1 MNIASF
7 APLAVLLPILGA
19 ALTFLLIRHS
29 RAQRTVSIAVL
40 SVTLLLECWLLA
52 SVWDGGTAAV
62 NIGGWLPPWGIVM
75 VVDQFS
81 SLMLVV
87 SSSVSLAVLIYA
99 TGQGMA
105 DGDQDAPVSIF
116 HPTYLIL
123 VAGVSNAFLS
133 GDLFNLYVGFEILL
147 TASYVLMTLGGTGPR
162 IRAGV
167 TYVVVSVVSSVLF
180 LIAIAMIYGATGTIN
195 MADLALKL
203 AELDPGTRN
212 LLHVMLLVAFGIKAA
227 VFPLSFW
234 LPDSYPTAPAPVTAV
249 FAGLLTKVGV
259 YAMVRTE
266 TLLFPGDTFNT
277 PLMVAALL
285 TMVVG
290 ILGALAQSD
299 IKRLLS
305 FTLVSHI
312 GYMVFGLAMSSV
324 AGLGAAVFYVA
335 HHITIQTSL
344 FLVTGLIERRG
355 GSSSMDRVAG
365 LAKLS
370 PLLAVLFFVPAM
382 NLAGIPPF
390 SGFLGKLGLLQA
402 GVELGTPLAYALVI
416 GGVLTSLLTLL
427 AIARVWN
434 RAFWR
439 KPEDAEHPDPVL
451 LADPADSAR
460 GDRAGKSNV
469 TLLPRTM
476 VGSTLGLVIFGVG
489 LTVFAGPLF
498 RVADQSAVEMLDR
511 TSYIQ
516 AVLGEGAPV
525 PALSQPGRRTPPAF
539 RRPAGRNANEPE
551 TDLPAPGTAAAGLAR
566 DCLGRTVAELQP
578 RQPALRRPHRGA
590 GGPAVLPAPGGT
602 RRALQR
608 AARHAVRP
616 DVPGQGRGGEL
627 PGPVPGRGQRPQ
639 GHQRRGRRPAA
650 QPLRPAGHR
659 HGARDSAD
667 PRIAGGGSGPL
678 HVHAL
683 HPRHQRP
690 QRRRCRAAAQGRPQH
705 RSRTDQD
712 HGHQSRTVRPQP
724 GAGAMM
730 QLVLTVTAVVLS
742 LAAGGAIIRIARGPS
757 LLDRVLA
764 ADVLLA
770 ILGAALCIDMA
781 VNRHLNN
788 LMLLVAVSLIGF
800 VGSVTVARFVADRR
814 EQPRES

>member
-7 APLAVLLPILGA
+7 APLAVVLPILGA
-19 ALTFLLIRHS
+19 ALTFVLIRHS
-29 RAQRTVSIAVL
+29 RAQRAVSITLL
-40 SVTLLLECWLLA
+40 SLTLLLECLLLA
-52 SVWDGGTAAV
+52 SVWNGGTAAV

-87 SSSVSLAVLIYA
+87 SSSVSLAVLVYA

-105 DGDQDAPVSIF
+105 DGDQDAPLSVF

-167 TYVVVSVVSSVLF
+167 TYLVVSVVSSVLF
-180 LIAIAMIYGATGTIN
+180 LIAIAMIYGATGTLN
-195 MADLALKL
+195 MADLAIKL
-203 AELDPGTRN
+203 AELDPGTRT
-212 LLHVMLLVAFGIKAA
+212 LLHVLLLVAFGIKAA

-266 TLLFPGDTFNT
+266 TLLFPGDSLNT
-277 PLMVAALL
+277 PLMIAALL

-355 GSSSMDRVAG
+355 GSSSIDRVAG

-370 PLLAVLFFVPAM
+370 PLLGLLFFVPAM
-382 NLAGIPPF
+382 NLAGIPPL
-390 SGFLGKLGLLQA
+390 SGFLGKLGLMQA
-402 GVELGTPLAYALVI
+402 GVQLGTPLAYALVI

-427 AIARVWN
+427 AVARVWN

-439 KPEDAEHPDPVL
+439 QPSDAEHPDPVL
-451 LADPADSAR
+451 LAAPEDAETGASN
-460 GDRAGKSNV
+460 GKRNV
-469 TLLPRTM
+469 ILLPRTM
-476 VGSTLGLVIFGVG
+476 VGSTLGLVVLGVG

-498 RVADQSAVEMLDR
+498 RVADQSAHDMLDR
-511 TSYIQ
+511 TAYIH
-516 AVLGEGAPV
+516 AVLGEHAPV
-525 PALSQPGRRTPPAF
+525 PGFAVSGESRTENALT
-539 RRPAGRNANEPE
+539 
-551 TDLPAPGTAAAGLAR
+551 
-566 DCLGRTVAELQP
+566 
-578 RQPALRRPHRGA
+578 
-590 GGPAVLPAPGGT
+590 
-602 RRALQR
+602 
-608 AARHAVRP
+608 
-616 DVPGQGRGGEL
+616 
-627 PGPVPGRGQRPQ
+627 
-639 GHQRRGRRPAA
+639 QRREDGK
-650 QPLRPAGHR
+650 
-659 HGARDSAD
+659 
-667 PRIAGGGSGPL
+667 
-678 HVHAL
+678 
-683 HPRHQRP
+683 
-690 QRRRCRAAAQGRPQH
+690 
-705 RSRTDQD
+705 
-712 HGHQSRTVRPQP
+712 
-724 GAGAMM
+724 
-730 QLVLTVTAVVLS
+730 
-742 LAAGGAIIRIARGPS
+742 
-757 LLDRVLA
+757 
-764 ADVLLA
+764 
-770 ILGAALCIDMA
+770 
-781 VNRHLNN
+781 
-788 LMLLVAVSLIGF
+788 
-800 VGSVTVARFVADRR
+800 
-814 EQPRES
+814 

>member
-1 MNIASF
+1 
-7 APLAVLLPILGA
+7 V
-19 ALTFLLIRHS
+19 
-29 RAQRTVSIAVL
+29 
-40 SVTLLLECWLLA
+40 
-52 SVWDGGTAAV
+52 
-62 NIGGWLPPWGIVM
+62 
-75 VVDQFS
+75 
-81 SLMLVV
+81 
-87 SSSVSLAVLIYA
+87 YA

-105 DGDQDAPVSIF
+105 DGDQDAPLSIF

-180 LIAIAMIYGATGTIN
+180 LISIAMVYGATGTVN
-195 MADLALKL
+195 MADLAIKL
-203 AELDPGTRN
+203 GELDQGTKT

-266 TLLFPGDTFNT
+266 TLLFPGDSLNT

-355 GSSSMDRVAG
+355 GSSSVDRLGG

-370 PLLAVLFFVPAM
+370 PLLAILFFIPGM

-390 SGFLGKLGLLQA
+390 SGFLGKVGLMQA
-402 GVELGTPLAYALVI
+402 GIELGTPLAYALVI

-439 KPEDAEHPDPVL
+439 RPSDAEHPDPVL
-451 LADPADSAR
+451 LAVPEEA
-460 GDRAGKSNV
+460 DRAEDAVQRAGSRTGIMLAARTGV
-469 TLLPRTM
+469 QRLAGASPRAGASRPATLLPRTM
-476 VGSTLGLVIFGVG
+476 VGSTLGLVALGVA

-498 RVADQSAVEMLDR
+498 GLSDRAAADMLDR
-511 TSYIQ
+511 SPYIQ
-516 AVLGEGAPV
+516 AVMGEDTVV
-525 PALSQPGRRTPPAF
+525 PAVST
-539 RRPAGRNANEPE
+539 
-551 TDLPAPGTAAAGLAR
+551 
-566 DCLGRTVAELQP
+566 
-578 RQPALRRPHRGA
+578 
-590 GGPAVLPAPGGT
+590 
-602 RRALQR
+602 
-608 AARHAVRP
+608 
-616 DVPGQGRGGEL
+616 RGG
-627 PGPVPGRGQRPQ
+627 GQ
-639 GHQRRGRRPAA
+639 
-650 QPLRPAGHR
+650 
-659 HGARDSAD
+659 
-667 PRIAGGGSGPL
+667 
-678 HVHAL
+678 
-683 HPRHQRP
+683 
-690 QRRRCRAAAQGRPQH
+690 
-705 RSRTDQD
+705 
-712 HGHQSRTVRPQP
+712 
-724 GAGAMM
+724 
-730 QLVLTVTAVVLS
+730 
-742 LAAGGAIIRIARGPS
+742 
-757 LLDRVLA
+757 
-764 ADVLLA
+764 
-770 ILGAALCIDMA
+770 
-781 VNRHLNN
+781 
-788 LMLLVAVSLIGF
+788 
-800 VGSVTVARFVADRR
+800 
-814 EQPRES
+814 

>member
-1 MNIASF
+1 MLGIIYRTWVLARQDEIQDDVEDRRVAETPSFDAEDDAEIPAGNLRVPGGDGYGRRPAARNGRPNTQPQKKNQAPRMWPQTQEGGAKVNIASL
-7 APLAVLLPILGA
+7 APLAVVLPILGA

-29 RAQRTVSIAVL
+29 RAQRAVSIALL
-40 SVTLLLECWLLA
+40 SLTLLLECLLLA

-62 NIGGWLPPWGIVM
+62 TIGGWLPPWGIVM

-87 SSSVSLAVLIYA
+87 SSAVSLAVLIYA

-180 LIAIAMIYGATGTIN
+180 LISIAMVYGATGTIN
-195 MADLALKL
+195 MADLAIKL
-203 AELDPGTRN
+203 GELDQGTKT

-266 TLLFPGDTFNT
+266 TLLFPGDTLNT

-355 GSSSMDRVAG
+355 GSSSVDRLGG

-370 PLLAVLFFVPAM
+370 PLLALLFFVPAM

-390 SGFLGKLGLLQA
+390 SGFLGKLGLMQA
-402 GVELGTPLAYALVI
+402 GIELGTPLAYALVI
-416 GGVLTSLLTLL
+416 GGVVTSLLTLL

-439 KPEDAEHPDPVL
+439 KAHRRRAPGPR
-451 LADPADSAR
+451 PAGHAR
-460 GDRAGKSNV
+460 GEGCRAGGEAQHRNAPAAHHGGLHAGTGGSRRRADGV
-469 TLLPRTM
+469 RRAAVPGFRSGRPRHARQ
-476 VGSTLGLVIFGVG
+476 VCLYPGSPGRGHRGAHDPHEPEAENEPAPNFAAPGTPAPGLAGDRLGRPVAG
-489 LTVFAGPLF
+489 L
-498 RVADQSAVEMLDR
+498 
-511 TSYIQ
+511 
-516 AVLGEGAPV
+516 
-525 PALSQPGRRTPPAF
+525 QPGQPPV
-539 RRPAGRNANEPE
+539 RRPARRAVARLFYLPPVELSGRFNILRAAPFAVMFLAKVVVASCPGAVPGGDAGAQVKNAVV
-551 TDLPAPGTAAAGLAR
+551 AVTAA
-566 DCLGRTVAELQP
+566 EP
-578 RQPALRRPHRGA
+578 
-590 GGPAVLPAPGGT
+590 PG
-602 RRALQR
+602 
-608 AARHAVRP
+608 
-616 DVPGQGRGGEL
+616 
-627 PGPVPGRGQRPQ
+627 
-639 GHQRRGRRPAA
+639 
-650 QPLRPAGHR
+650 PAGHR
-659 HGARDSAD
+659 HRARHFPDSGL
-667 PRIAGGGSGPL
+667 AGGGGGP
-678 HVHAL
+678 VHL
-683 HPRHQRP
+683 HPVPARPEHQ
-690 QRRRCRAAAQGRPQH
+690 
-705 RSRTDQD
+705 
-712 HGHQSRTVRPQP
+712 
-724 GAGAMM
+724 
-730 QLVLTVTAVVLS
+730 
-742 LAAGGAIIRIARGPS
+742 
-757 LLDRVLA
+757 
-764 ADVLLA
+764 
-770 ILGAALCIDMA
+770 LG
-781 VNRHLNN
+781 
-788 LMLLVAVSLIGF
+788 
-800 VGSVTVARFVADRR
+800 
-814 EQPRES
+814 